1 MRSKSLTLSIVGA
14 GRVGRSLAA
23 LLRKRGWRIGA
34 VVTRSLP
41 SARAAARAIGA
52 GEPHAKLSDR
62 LLSADVVLIATP
74 DREIERVALALA
86 RLGGARWRRK
96 VVLHTSGALDSRVLR
111 PLKRC
116 GASVGSLHP
125 LQTFSG
131 RTIPALAGSVCTI
144 EGRAAALAIAR
155 RICRDLGSI
164 PVAIPGSAKPVYHC
178 GAALAAGHLLAVMEA
193 ATRVLMA
200 AGFSRRNAVKAL
212 LPLTRQTL
220 ANFERF
226 GPRQAWT
233 GPLSRG
239 DFGVVKRH
247 LAALR
252 PFPREFRE
260 AYEALSWLGL
270 RVLAPSNEARSEAKP
285 AATRTAKRKQ
295 LERALRSSR
304 RKGGAAFKGLM
315 LYLRDFL

>member
-1 MRSKSLTLSIVGA
+1 MRTASRTLSIVGA

-23 LLRKRGWRIGA
+23 LLRKRGWRINV

-41 SARAAARAIGA
+41 SARAAARVIGA
-52 GEPHAKLSDR
+52 GAPHANLSHR
-62 LLSADVVLIATP
+62 LLSADVVLISTP
-74 DREIERVALALA
+74 DREIEHVALELA
-86 RLGGARWRRK
+86 RIGGARWRRK

-111 PLKRC
+111 PLERC

-131 RTIPALAGSVCTI
+131 RTIPALSGSVCTL
-144 EGRAAALAIAR
+144 EGRAAALAVAR
-155 RICRDLGSI
+155 RICRDLGCI

-260 AYEALSWLGL
+260 AYEALSRLGL
-270 RVLAPSNEARSEAKP
+270 RVLARG
-285 AATRTAKRKQ
+285 AAAKRRQ
-295 LERALRSSR
+295 LERAFRQAPKAGTHR
-304 RKGGAAFKGLM
+304 PRIRKESA
-315 LYLRDFL
+315 